1 MAFKF
6 EKLEVWKMGIS
17 YANEVHLLT
26 RKFPKEEMFSLSSQ
40 FKRASDSISLN
51 ISEGA
56 TGNTTPEFKRFLVFA
71 SRSCAECITCLY
83 HAKAREYI
91 TQVEFDSYYKTTEI
105 LYIKINKLKNSLNYA
120 IGI

>member
-6 EKLEVWKMGIS
+6 EKLDVWKMGIE

-26 RKFPKEEMFSLSSQ
+26 RNFPKEEMFSLTSQ
-40 FKRASDSISLN
+40 YKRAADSISLN

-56 TGNTTPEFKRFLVFA
+56 TGNSTPEFKRFLVFS

-83 HAKAREYI
+83 HAIARKYI
-91 TQVEFDSYYKTTEI
+91 NQDEFDNYYQRTEV
-105 LYIKINKLKNSLNYA
+105 LFIKINKLKNS
-120 IGI
+120 IS

>member
-6 EKLEVWKMGIS
+6 EKLEVWKMGVA

-26 RKFPKEEMFSLSSQ
+26 RKFPKEEMFSLTSQ
-40 FKRASDSISLN
+40 FKRAADSISLN

-56 TGNTTPEFKRFLVFA
+56 TGNTRPEFKRFLVMS

-83 HAKAREYI
+83 HAIAREYI
-91 TQVEFDSYYKTTEI
+91 EQEEFDEYYRRTEV
-105 LYIKINKLKNSLNYA
+105 LYMRINKLKNSLE
-120 IGI
+120 